1 MKRGKEMAGCGAEAE
16 LREKAAGEHEAFKK
30 DVLSLPKETLY
41 DACGRIG
48 FYECLH
54 EYFQYSGRIHP
65 EAVQIFRECETPIA
79 LLWEFYLQRE
89 ELRAD
94 TWEGIE
100 EMLRLLA
107 QDEKRRITG
116 I

>member
-1 MKRGKEMAGCGAEAE
+1 MKKGKKNAGCRAEAE
-16 LREKAAGEHEAFKK
+16 LREKAAGEHEAFKRSM
-30 DVLSLPKETLY
+30 LSLPKEKLY
-41 DACGRIG
+41 DACSRIG

-54 EYFQYSGRIHP
+54 EYFQYSSWIHP
-65 EAVQIFRECETPIA
+65 EYVQIFQECGRPIA

-107 QDEKRRITG
+107 QEHRMKHSG
-116 I
+116 

>member
-1 MKRGKEMAGCGAEAE
+1 MKNGKENAGYRAEAE
-16 LREKAAGEHEAFKK
+16 LREKAAGEHEAFKRSM
-30 DVLSLPKETLY
+30 LTLPKETLY
-41 DACGRIG
+41 DACSKIG

-54 EYFQYSGRIHP
+54 EYFQYSSQISP
-65 EAVQIFRECETPIA
+65 EFVQNLRECETPIA
-79 LLWEFYLQRE
+79 LLWELYLQRE

-107 QDEKRRITG
+107 QEHRMKRAG
-116 I
+116 